1 MNRTLFSLAI
11 IRINWELFRK
21 DYIENFVPLFAT
33 LIKKHNYSEISIEKL
48 DVIRE
53 DFKNE
58 YGLFIPSN
66 PTITIL
72 NRLSKKNLITK
83 EHGKFIPV
91 KENIDKIDITSKSNQ
106 ITREFEHVIHS
117 IKEFIKKKHDLEVE
131 QNDIEEA
138 LICYLRKHDLD
149 LLFAAER
156 NSLLPK
162 ISPNKKLQFLINEF
176 IGNAFRTEPHLFK
189 FIVNLSIGHALSS
202 TILFNDF
209 KQYAGKLKNLSLFL
223 DTPFVFNLLG
233 INGIHKKSLAE
244 ELVSILRNEGVKIYI
259 LEITDKEVT
268 SNLEEALKLLE
279 KGKNDPTKGPLTF
292 KACLENGFNE
302 NDVEQ
307 MLLELPEIF
316 TKLGI
321 GYDDVP
327 SYDEFREFQIDEEK
341 LYNTIIEAY
350 GLNKPKPDS
359 NPENEKSSD
368 EKDDKEDKINNTIF
382 RDVQVLSGI
391 YRYRLGNNP
400 KTLKDCK
407 YLFITTN
414 SSLAYAS
421 RKFERFE
428 NGKKYSLPTCLTDV
442 FLGTLI
448 WLHSPAQVVTFSEKK
463 IIADCYAALRPDEKI
478 IAKYL
483 DDVEKLKDKGEISL
497 GNYILLRTHRAAINI
512 LENKTLGDI
521 NEFKPDT
528 TEEILAELLAQIKSE
543 EREKYLAEQSEHD
556 KTQAKLDAEKEK
568 HNSAISLLEKKEQ
581 EDIQRQLERNKRIR
595 ISSEKKARITIV
607 ILQTLLILLLFVSIG
622 VIIINNFT
630 AVILKS
636 WLYIL
641 GWTIFTLTGLLN
653 ILTGFNFRQTRSLL
667 HDKIAAFYE
676 NKIIKKIEKYG

>member
-11 IRINWELFRK
+11 IRTNWELFRK
-21 DYIENFVPLFAT
+21 DYIENFVPLFAS
-33 LIKKHNYSEISIEKL
+33 LIKQRNYSEISIEKL

-83 EHGKFIPV
+83 DHGKFIPV
-91 KENIDKIDITSKSNQ
+91 KENIDKIDITPKSNQ

-117 IKEFIKKKHDLEVE
+117 IQEFIKAKHNLEVE
-131 QNDIEEA
+131 QNDIEGA

-162 ISPNKKLQFLINEF
+162 INPNKKLKFLINEF
-176 IGNAFRTEPHLFK
+176 IGNAFRAEPQLFK

-209 KQYAGKLKNLSLFL
+209 NQYAGKFKKLSLFL
-223 DTPFVFNLLG
+223 DTPFIFNLLG

-244 ELVSILRNEGVKIYI
+244 ELVSILKNEGVKIYI
-259 LEITDKEVT
+259 LEITNKEVT

-279 KGKNDPTKGPLTF
+279 KGKKDPTKGPLTF
-292 KACLENGFNE
+292 RACLDNGFNE

-307 MLLELPEIF
+307 MLLGLPEIF
-316 TKLGI
+316 SKLGI
-321 GYDDVP
+321 GHDDVP

-350 GLNKPKPDS
+350 GLDKPKPEC
-359 NPENEKSSD
+359 NPEDDNSSD
-368 EKDDKEDKINNTIF
+368 EKDEKEDKINNTIF
-382 RDVQVLSGI
+382 RDVQVLSGV

-448 WLHSPAQVVTFSEKK
+448 WLHSPAQVETFSEKK
-463 IIADCYAALRPDEKI
+463 IITDCYAALKPDEKI

-483 DDVEKLKDKGEISL
+483 DDVEKLKDKGEISQD
-497 GNYILLRTHRAAINI
+497 NYILLRTHRAAINI

-528 TEEILAELLAQIKSE
+528 TEEILAELLKQIKSE

-556 KTQAKLDAEKEK
+556 KTQAELDAEKAK
-568 HNSAISLLEKKEQ
+568 HINAIGLLEKKEQ
-581 EDIQRQLERNKRIR
+581 EDIQSQLERNKRIR
-595 ISSEKKARITIV
+595 ISSEKRAKISIV
-607 ILQTLLILLLFVSIG
+607 IIQTLLVLLLLASTG

-630 AVILKS
+630 AVLVKS

-641 GWTIFTLTGLLN
+641 GWTIFTLTGHLN
-653 ILTGFNFRQTRSLL
+653 ILTGFNVRQTRSLL
-667 HDKIAAFYE
+667 HDKVADFYE
-676 NKIIKKIEKYG
+676 KRIIKKIEKYG